1 MTAVQRSFKHS
12 HSLAPL
18 RINQCQVVVRSLG
31 RPWTAV
37 VNLFFVTLAPRPGSA
52 HQSITFRSAA
62 LSDTLRGGETQREGT
77 ASVAA
82 TSSREAS
89 IPDSESAPTGS
100 TALSA
105 PLWTAPSRWG
115 HRKSFPSHTV
125 EFPSPRRALILARG
139 PASESTPPATEAP
152 LPPSLLHA
160 STPHTEES
168 VKFRE

>member
-62 LSDTLRGGETQREGT
+62 LSDTLRG
-77 ASVAA
+77 
-82 TSSREAS
+82 
-89 IPDSESAPTGS
+89 
-100 TALSA
+100 
-105 PLWTAPSRWG
+105 
-115 HRKSFPSHTV
+115 
-125 EFPSPRRALILARG
+125 
-139 PASESTPPATEAP
+139 
-152 LPPSLLHA
+152 
-160 STPHTEES
+160 
-168 VKFRE
+168 